1 MLIIRVLHPVVG
13 PVQPPTQVQL
23 LGLVQFPPLWQPF
36 VHTAIKCSI
45 GNMREIRTGAI
56 RVVHPVVG
64 PPHPSTQ
71 VQLLGWLHVPPL
83 QPIEQTAWKV
93 VRNFNKSK
101 KKNRFLRVVHPV
113 AGPSHPP
120 EHVQLLGWLHVPP
133 LQPIVHTAAKY

>member
-93 VRNFNKSK
+93 VRNLIKAKRKIDFY
-101 KKNRFLRVVHPV
+101 
-113 AGPSHPP
+113 
-120 EHVQLLGWLHVPP
+120 EWCIQLLARPIHLNMCSYWGGCTFLHCS
-133 LQPIVHTAAKY
+133 Q